1 MTTAEAYIK
10 TNSNFRPNQHS
21 KKREREREKDKPHT
35 HTHTHTKPN
44 KQKPNQANISTIKQT
59 SKKSVLIKR
68 TKGINFFELFG
79 YS

>member
-35 HTHTHTKPN
+35 HTHTHTQNLINKNQTKPISLQSN
-44 KQKPNQANISTIKQT
+44 KQA
-59 SKKSVLIKR
+59 KKV
-68 TKGINFFELFG
+68 F
-79 YS
+79 